1 MFYFIKAFFFIS
13 LVVVLFCIG
22 IIILGE
28 YLTGKFSNSK
38 FAKWWNKYVIT
49 QMPDDYED

>member
-1 MFYFIKAFFFIS
+1 MFYFIKAFFLIC
-13 LVVVLFCIG
+13 LVAVLFCIV

-28 YLTGKFSNSK
+28 YLVSKFESSK